1 MDYYDYFDLPNINET
16 YNFTL
21 PNSSIQCPEPDHHLH
36 IYATYIIAA
45 LGSVSNVIAFV
56 VLVGSRRMRT
66 SPCGLFLIMLAV
78 ADTCVLL
85 GELLSTLTS
94 YISGEVHTLSDIE
107 CGILWYFKYY
117 SKAVSNFIIVCI
129 SVNRFLAVAYPIK
142 SLNSSNTKLALQ
154 QIIAVILI
162 AAIIFLYVPFF
173 MQNEGC
179 GCDINLNYK
188 DAYFLATVVVNL
200 GICDVLTSLVILILS
215 LCTIFVIVYSR
226 KKLQQQNFV
235 YRPERQRKVEQYQL
249 TGLLIVVCMTF
260 FFLRLPYLITWI
272 ILYMTDAF
280 SRSVILINA
289 RNISYCVA
297 LLNYAINLYIYSVCS
312 SLFRKEFRNLCRCTR
327 NKTKIGRRS
336 RFPSASRSSIS
347 VRKSSASVM
356 QTCNTAI

>member
-1 MDYYDYFDLPNINET
+1 MKDFYDYLDSLIANDTDNFSLPN
-16 YNFTL
+16 FT
-21 PNSSIQCPEPDHHLH
+21 IQCPQPENHLD

-66 SPCGLFLIMLAV
+66 SPCGLLLVLLAV

-85 GELLSTLTS
+85 GELLATITS
-94 YISGEVHTLSDIE
+94 YLSGEVLTLTDIE

-117 SKAVSNFIIVCI
+117 SKAVSNFVIVCI
-129 SVNRFLAVAYPIK
+129 SVNRFLALVYPVQSFCLSK
-142 SLNSSNTKLALQ
+142 RKLALQ
-154 QIIAVILI
+154 QIIAVVII
-162 AAIIFLYVPFF
+162 PAIVFVYVPVFVH
-173 MQNEGC
+173 NDC
-179 GCDINLNYK
+179 GCDIKTDYK
-188 DAYFLATVVVNL
+188 DPYFWTTVVVIV
-200 GICDVLTSLVILILS
+200 GICEIFTSIVILILS
-215 LCTIFVIVYSR
+215 LYTIFVVIFSR
-226 KKLQQQNFV
+226 KKVRRQNLTS
-235 YRPERQRKVEQYQL
+235 RRQKAEEYQL
-249 TGLLIVVCMTF
+249 TGMLIVVCMTF
-260 FFLRLPYLITWI
+260 FFLRLPYLVTWI
-272 ILYMTDAF
+272 ILYLTDAF

-289 RNISYCVA
+289 RNVSYCVA